1 MVSTSWF
8 ALLTLIP
15 SLATALPF
23 RLPNADSEHQQQQQQ
38 RRRGFTLPIE
48 RRRVARSGLQT
59 RDDGLAGTVGI
70 GDIADLFYT
79 VAIQVGESQTA
90 VNLDTGSSDL
100 WVMSD
105 ACNTK
110 VCKASTSQPYK
121 ASSGKSTGAD
131 VNLQYGDSTSG
142 THAKGPVV
150 LDTVAVAGLSLA
162 DQPLGA
168 INDTDNSAVQNG
180 GAGIFG
186 MGFPS
191 QSFVQAA
198 VVNQK
203 FNSPTS
209 TDDFIQNIGAFGP
222 LVSRLAEAGHIEQPI
237 FSISLQRNTVD
248 VGGKGQIT
256 IGELPAGVDNS
267 NVTWV
272 PVRLYKPADGG
283 LNPPS
288 FAKNETYPLRWEVP
302 IDGVFLDGKQLPDTK
317 LTGTS
322 PQLSALIDTG
332 NSILRGPQDV
342 VTNIL
347 STVSPSFAKNPQNPA
362 TFPCA
367 TAHTLSFKI
376 GGKLFPV
383 DPRDFVSSQ
392 SQSSAKVCTASNV
405 VSTDPPASGALFSWS
420 LGDPFLKS
428 TTVIFYYGN
437 LTHPSV
443 DPPKI
448 GFVSNVPTNADDLL
462 EQAVEDAQASG
473 GVFES
478 TVEVAPTASTVVTLS
493 APATAPPA
501 SSSSSTAAPSSSA
514 AVVDAQA
521 TPSPT
526 PAAASSAASPSA
538 SDKKDNGALGGVSI
552 PSSRTLMLA
561 LAVVP
566 LLSMLS

>member
-23 RLPNADSEHQQQQQQ
+23 RLPADPVQQ
-38 RRRGFTLPIE
+38 RRGFTLPIE
-48 RRRVARSGLQT
+48 RRRVVRSGLQT

-70 GDIADLFYT
+70 GDLADLFYT
-79 VAIQVGESQTA
+79 VAIQVGNVQTA

-105 ACNTK
+105 ACKTQ
-110 VCKASTSQPYK
+110 VCRSSTAQPYK
-121 ASSGKSTGAD
+121 ASSGNSTGAE
-131 VNLQYGDSTSG
+131 VSLQYGDSTSG

-150 LDTVAVAGLSLA
+150 LDTVALAGLSLPN
-162 DQPLGA
+162 QPLGA

-186 MGFPS
+186 LGFPS

-198 VVNQK
+198 AVNQK
-203 FNSPTS
+203 FSSPAT
-209 TDDFIQNIGAFGP
+209 TDSFIQNIGSFGP
-222 LVSRLAEAGHIEQPI
+222 LVSRLAQAGHIEQPI

-256 IGELPAGVDNS
+256 IGELPAGIDNS
-267 NVTWV
+267 TITWV
-272 PVRLYKPADGG
+272 PVRLYKPTDGG

-288 FAKNETYPLRWEVP
+288 FAKNEVYPLRWEVP
-302 IDGVFLDGKQLPDTK
+302 IDGVFLDGQQLASTN
-317 LTGTS
+317 LTGAS

-332 NSILRGPQDV
+332 NSILRGPKDV
-342 VTNIL
+342 VNNIL
-347 STVSPSFAKNPQNPA
+347 STVSPAFARNSASPA
-362 TFPCA
+362 TFPCN
-367 TAHTLSFKI
+367 TPHTLAYKI

-392 SQSSAKVCTASNV
+392 SQSGAKVCTASNV
-405 VSTDPPASGALFSWS
+405 VSTDAPSSGSLFSWS

-437 LTHPSV
+437 LTNPSV

-448 GFVSNVPTNADDLL
+448 GFVSNVPQNADTLL
-462 EQAVEDAQASG
+462 EQAVSEAQASG
-473 GVFES
+473 GLFES

-493 APATAPPA
+493 APATA
-501 SSSSSTAAPSSSA
+501 
-514 AVVDAQA
+514 
-521 TPSPT
+521 SPT
-526 PAAASSAASPSA
+526 PAPSSTPKPASTGPLVNAQASASPSPVSASSAPSPSP
-538 SDKKDNGALGGVSI
+538 SDKKGNGALGGVSL
-552 PSSRTLMLA
+552 PSRTLMLL
-561 LAVVP
+561 LAAAP
-566 LLSMLS
+566 LLFTLS